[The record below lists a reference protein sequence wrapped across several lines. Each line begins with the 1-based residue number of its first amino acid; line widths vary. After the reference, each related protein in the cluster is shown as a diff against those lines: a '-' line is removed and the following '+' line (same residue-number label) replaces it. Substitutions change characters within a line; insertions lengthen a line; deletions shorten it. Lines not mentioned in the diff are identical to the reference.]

1 MKPFDSIALVV
12 FYSQLHASVI
22 GGPECDEF
30 FLAGLMGGPTPHTR
44 CFPSHHVRD
53 EPRADRARGQEC
65 KEEFL

>member
-1 MKPFDSIALVV
+1 
-12 FYSQLHASVI
+12 
-22 GGPECDEF
+22 
-30 FLAGLMGGPTPHTR
+30 MGGPTPHTR